1 MSSVPQKLITPD
13 EYLRLERAAETK
25 SEYDNGIVYTRDG
38 ARRRHNV
45 IVSGLIHSLDTRLS
59 SGCEVYP
66 SDMKVRVHRPPRYYY
81 PDASVACGEIRFEDD
96 HDDILLNP
104 LVVFEVLSD
113 DTERDDR
120 GRKFYAYQAIESLQE
135 YVLVSTNDCQIEHFR
150 RDGDQ
155 WWYSKAEGLDASLPL
170 PAIGCELPLREIYRR
185 VSFPA

>member
-13 EYLRLERAAETK
+13 EYLRMERAAETK
-25 SEYDNGIVYTRDG
+25 SEYDDGIVYAMAG

-45 IVSGLIHSLDTRLS
+45 IVSGLIRSLENRLA

-66 SDMKVRVHRPPRYYY
+66 SDMKVRVQRPRRYFY
-81 PDASVACGEIRFEDD
+81 PDASVACGEIKFEDD

-113 DTERDDR
+113 GTERNDR
-120 GRKFYAYQAIESLQE
+120 GRKFNAYQAIESLQE
-135 YVLVSTNDCQIEHFR
+135 YVLVSTNDCLIEHFR

-155 WWYSKAEGLDASLPL
+155 WRYSKAEGLDATLPL